1 MLLDAG
7 TLKPK
12 RNNKS
17 KLSMQIINTVKNS
30 THHNFFQIPS
40 ANKLDNANI
49 PKNSSNTLP

>member
-30 THHNFFQIPS
+30 THHNFFSDPVSQQAGQRKHS
-40 ANKLDNANI
+40 
-49 PKNSSNTLP
+49 